1 LSSVNLRLAVL
12 SDIHGNIWAL
22 EAVLEHA
29 KSHGAKTFVNLG
41 DTLYGPLKP
50 RATYDRLLQEN
61 VVLTIQGNQDRTI
74 HEAGAL
80 DLARNSTLA
89 YVIRDLGEEPIH
101 WMAQLPRS
109 AVFENEVF
117 LCHGA
122 PRSDTIYLLEDVM
135 EGLPE
140 VRSEAAITELL
151 TNVHQPVVVCGHTHV
166 PRVVGLSYGQLV
178 VNPGS
183 VGLAAYDDVQPVR
196 HRMETFSPHACYAIL
211 EKGSAGWNVSLQHVA
226 YNYQAAAEQAR
237 LLGRDDWA
245 QGIATGRM

>member
-1 LSSVNLRLAVL
+1 MNFRLAVL

-29 KSHGAKTFVNLG
+29 KRHGADSFVNLG

-61 VVLTIQGNQDRTI
+61 IALTIQGNQDRKI

-101 WMAQLPRS
+101 WMAQLPKS
-109 AVFENEVF
+109 AVFQNEVF

-122 PRSDTIYLLEDVM
+122 PRSDEIYLLEDVM
-135 EGLPE
+135 DGVPV

-151 TNVHQPVVVCGHTHV
+151 TSVHQPVVVCGHTHV
-166 PRVVGLSYGQLV
+166 PRVVELSYGQLV

-183 VGLAAYDDVQPVR
+183 VGLAAFDDVQPVR
-196 HRMETFSPHACYAIL
+196 HRMETFAAHASYAIL
-211 EKGSAGWNVSLQHVA
+211 EKSSAGWDVSLQRVA
-226 YNYQAAAEQAR
+226 YRHQAAAEQAR
-237 LLGRDDWA
+237 SLGRDDWA
-245 QGIATGRM
+245 QGIATGRI